1 MVQHWSTCK
10 FYNTRYA
17 LLIGSG
23 SEGIYF
29 FFFIWGSMSCGY
41 EKHAGK
47 QISPL
52 SYHVSHKT

>member
-29 FFFIWGSMSCGY
+29 FLFGGY
-41 EKHAGK
+41 E
-47 QISPL
+47 L
-52 SYHVSHKT
+52 WL